1 MSGVADNCAAH
12 EWGDQAEKTRVTGA
26 CAGFFF
32 PLGPF
37 LLFEQLIKTQ
47 HNHRYNWI
55 VVAVDLAES
64 VLSNG
69 NISTRQLGQ
78 LTKSHEG

>member
-47 HNHRYNWI
+47 HNTNYNWT
-55 VVAVDLAES
+55 VGVDLAES
-64 VLSNG
+64 VLSNA
-69 NISTRQLGQ
+69 NISTRQFGQ